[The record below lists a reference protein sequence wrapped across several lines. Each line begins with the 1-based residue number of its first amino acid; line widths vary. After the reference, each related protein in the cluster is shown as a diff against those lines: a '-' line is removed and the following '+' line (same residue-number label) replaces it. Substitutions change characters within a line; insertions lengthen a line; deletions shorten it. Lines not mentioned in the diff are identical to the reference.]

1 MPLPIVG
8 GFFAWLVG
16 LFGTTFTAFCT
27 WLMTR
32 LIYEKAVQYAL
43 ITAFL
48 VAAAALTITISL
60 SIKAAVL
67 AAQVAMPSTLG
78 MATYFL
84 PSNINQIFGL
94 IVTIR
99 VSTALYRWTIA
110 TMAAYTPT
118 KYSGSN
124 YAF

>member
-8 GFFAWLVG
+8 GIFAWLVG

-27 WLMTR
+27 WLITR
-32 LIYEKAVQYAL
+32 LVYEKAVQYAL

-48 VAAAALTITISL
+48 VAAAALTLTISMT
-60 SIKAAVL
+60 ITAAIFG
-67 AAQVAMPSTLG
+67 AQIFMPNSLG
-78 MATYFL
+78 MAPYFL

-99 VSTALYRWTIA
+99 VSFALYRWTVT
-110 TMAAYTPT
+110 TMRYYIPP
-118 KYSGSN
+118 SN
-124 YAF
+124 VY